1 VAAGTLVADSERTLD
16 SQAMER
22 LAAVERMSRGHGP
35 VTRVLIVSR
44 GAKQVTAA
52 VQRKLDSGFPGYEQM
67 EFDPRS
73 DVWRR
78 LRSRATV
85 VVAGG
90 DGTVGFV
97 ARALAGSRRR
107 LGILPLGTFNNFAHG
122 LRIPANLDRAIAVVR
137 KGATRPVTLGQ
148 INGRYFLEA
157 AAIGVF
163 GEAIVL
169 GEKAKDRAFG
179 ELAHE
184 LGAVVRAEP
193 FAFATSGAFVA
204 RGHSRSLVFTNSPTT
219 GSRLPIGGT
228 TPTDPFLELSIEV
241 GASRTDIVSRVVASA
256 VGEHS
261 NDEGIRFQFHSLTI
275 STKPP
280 ITVVADN
287 EHIGRTPVTV
297 EAIPNAL
304 RVIVPA

>member
-1 VAAGTLVADSERTLD
+1 MLVSLGT
-16 SQAMER
+16 
-22 LAAVERMSRGHGP
+22 SRWSSI
-35 VTRVLIVSR
+35 R
-44 GAKQVTAA
+44 
-52 VQRKLDSGFPGYEQM
+52 D
-67 EFDPRS
+67 S

-78 LRSRATV
+78 LSSRATV
-85 VVAGG
+85 VAAGG

-219 GSRLPIGGT
+219 GSRLPIGGN
-228 TPTDPFLELSIEV
+228 TPTDPFLELNIEV

-261 NDEGIRFQFHSLTI
+261 NDEGIRFQFRSLTI
-275 STKPP
+275 STKPR